1 MYFHFAVYRSC
12 PWKPAPCGWDQLNTG
27 SPNPHVLSGG
37 LVGGPGDLNGN
48 FVDDRKQYKFTE
60 VACDYNSGLV
70 GALAGITYI
79 IVDHLEKCLHKRV
92 TFIDFL
98 QVWYIFQ
105 FKNHDLLSE
114 MYHVTSVP
122 FMFKFFH
129 KKWPLTI
136 FNFI

>member
-1 MYFHFAVYRSC
+1 MYLSSYYDYIYFHFAVYRSC

-79 IVDHLEKCLHKRV
+79 IVDHLEKM
-92 TFIDFL
+92 
-98 QVWYIFQ
+98 
-105 FKNHDLLSE
+105 SA
-114 MYHVTSVP
+114 
-122 FMFKFFH
+122 
-129 KKWPLTI
+129 
-136 FNFI
+136 